1 MRLSC
6 LVVVVLLV
14 VTSSVFA
21 QHSSA
26 VSSSSF
32 SGGGSHGSAGSSSG
46 SYSSSSHSSGAS
58 APHSSGAQLAH
69 STPSGLNMRQASAT
83 ATATQVEKRGFF
95 SHLRHPFLKPRPML
109 ETSLRLPVCKKEPCT
124 LPICPRGQSLNGNG
138 ACAASNFGALS
149 CQAGNY
155 LSAGACGPLYPDDCR
170 GLALA
175 LNRLALIQ
183 DEEARRAKRQMLQ
196 QEYPRCHSLQSLF
209 SAYWAGNSSGSIF
222 FGEGVADR
230 RTCTPQGTSIQ
241 ELRQYGE

>member
-21 QHSSA
+21 QHSSV

-32 SGGGSHGSAGSSSG
+32 SGGGGSHGSAGSSSV
-46 SYSSSSHSSGAS
+46 SYSSGSHGSGAS

-83 ATATQVEKRGFF
+83 ATATQVEKQGFF
-95 SHLRHPFLKPRPML
+95 SHLRHPFLKPTPML

-138 ACAASNFGALS
+138 VCAATNLGALS

-155 LSAGACGPLYPDDCR
+155 GGTGACGPLYPDDCR
-170 GLALA
+170 GLSLA
-175 LNRLALIQ
+175 LDRLALIQ
-183 DEEARRAKRQMLQ
+183 DEQARQAKSEILRR
-196 QEYPRCHSLQSLF
+196 EYSRCQSLRSLF
-209 SAYWAGNSSGSIF
+209 TPYWANNSSVNF
-222 FGEGVADR
+222 F
-230 RTCTPQGTSIQ
+230 
-241 ELRQYGE
+241 

>member
-109 ETSLRLPVCKKEPCT
+109 ETSFRLPVCKKEPCT

-138 ACAASNFGALS
+138 VCAATNLGALS
-149 CQAGNY
+149 CQTGNY
-155 LSAGACGPLYPDDCR
+155 SGAGACYPDDCQ

-175 LNRLALIQ
+175 LNRLALIP
-183 DEEARRAKRQMLQ
+183 DEEARKAKGQIL
-196 QEYPRCHSLQSLF
+196 QEYAWCRQLRSVFPP
-209 SAYWAGNSSGSIF
+209 YWAADSSLNF
-222 FGEGVADR
+222 LAD
-230 RTCTPQGTSIQ
+230 
-241 ELRQYGE
+241 LR

>member
-124 LPICPRGQSLNGNG
+124 LPICPHGQSLNGNG
-138 ACAASNFGALS
+138 VCAVTNLGALS
-149 CQAGNY
+149 CQTGNY
-155 LSAGACGPLYPDDCR
+155 SGAGACYPDDCQ

-175 LNRLALIQ
+175 LNRLALIP
-183 DEEARRAKRQMLQ
+183 DEEARKAKGQIL
-196 QEYPRCHSLQSLF
+196 QEYAWCRQLRSIFPP
-209 SAYWAGNSSGSIF
+209 YWAANSSLNF
-222 FGEGVADR
+222 LAD
-230 RTCTPQGTSIQ
+230 
-241 ELRQYGE
+241 LR

>member
-32 SGGGSHGSAGSSSG
+32 SGGGSHGSAGSSSM
-46 SYSSSSHSSGAS
+46 SYSSGSHGSGAS

-83 ATATQVEKRGFF
+83 ATATQVEKQGFF

-138 ACAASNFGALS
+138 VCAATNLGALS
-149 CQAGNY
+149 CQTGNY
-155 LSAGACGPLYPDDCR
+155 SGAGACYPDDCQ

-175 LNRLALIQ
+175 LNRLALIP
-183 DEEARRAKRQMLQ
+183 DEEARKAKDQILQ
-196 QEYPRCHSLQSLF
+196 QDYAWCRQLRSIFPP
-209 SAYWAGNSSGSIF
+209 YWAADSSLNF
-222 FGEGVADR
+222 LAD
-230 RTCTPQGTSIQ
+230 
-241 ELRQYGE
+241 LR

>member
-32 SGGGSHGSAGSSSG
+32 SGGGSHGSAGSSSM
-46 SYSSSSHSSGAS
+46 SYSSGSHGSGAS

-83 ATATQVEKRGFF
+83 ATATQVEKQGFF

-138 ACAASNFGALS
+138 VCAATNLGALS
-149 CQAGNY
+149 CQTGNY
-155 LSAGACGPLYPDDCR
+155 SGAGACYPDDCQ

-175 LNRLALIQ
+175 LNRLALIP
-183 DEEARRAKRQMLQ
+183 DEEARKAKDQILQ
-196 QEYPRCHSLQSLF
+196 QDYAWCRQLRSVFPP
-209 SAYWAGNSSGSIF
+209 YWAADSSLNF
-222 FGEGVADR
+222 LAD
-230 RTCTPQGTSIQ
+230 
-241 ELRQYGE
+241 LR

>member
-21 QHSSA
+21 QHSSV

-32 SGGGSHGSAGSSSG
+32 SGGGSHGSAGSSSV
-46 SYSSSSHSSGAS
+46 SYSSGSHGSGAS

-95 SHLRHPFLKPRPML
+95 SHLRHPFLKPTPML
-109 ETSLRLPVCKKEPCT
+109 ETSLRRPVCKKEPCT

-138 ACAASNFGALS
+138 VCAATNLGALS
-149 CQAGNY
+149 CQAGTY
-155 LSAGACGPLYPDDCR
+155 GSTGACGPLYPDDCR
-170 GLALA
+170 GLPLA
-175 LNRLALIQ
+175 LDRLALIQ
-183 DEEARRAKRQMLQ
+183 DEQARQAKSEILRR
-196 QEYPRCHSLQSLF
+196 EYSRCQSLRSLF
-209 SAYWAGNSSGSIF
+209 TPYWASNSSVNF
-222 FGEGVADR
+222 F
-230 RTCTPQGTSIQ
+230 
-241 ELRQYGE
+241 

>member
-26 VSSSSF
+26 GSSSSF
-32 SGGGSHGSAGSSSG
+32 SGGGSHGGSVGSSSG
-46 SYSSSSHSSGAS
+46 NHSSSAHSSGAS
-58 APHSSGAQLAH
+58 APHGSAAQLAH
-69 STPSGLNMRQASAT
+69 STQSGLNIRQAALKPNAT
-83 ATATQVEKRGFF
+83 ATGTQAEKGGFF
-95 SHLRHPFLKPRPML
+95 SHLRHPFLKPTPML
-109 ETSLRLPVCKKEPCT
+109 ETSSRLPVCKKEPCT

-196 QEYPRCHSLQSLF
+196 QEYTRCHSLQSLF

-222 FGEGVADR
+222 
-230 RTCTPQGTSIQ
+230 
-241 ELRQYGE
+241 

>member
-21 QHSSA
+21 QHPSA

-32 SGGGSHGSAGSSSG
+32 SGGGGGSHGSAGSSSV
-46 SYSSSSHSSGAS
+46 SYSSSSHGSGAS

-95 SHLRHPFLKPRPML
+95 SHLRHPFLKPTPML

-138 ACAASNFGALS
+138 VCAATNLGALS
-149 CQAGNY
+149 CQTGNY
-155 LSAGACGPLYPDDCR
+155 SGAGACYPDDCQ

-175 LNRLALIQ
+175 LNRLALIP
-183 DEEARRAKRQMLQ
+183 DEEARKAKGQIL
-196 QEYPRCHSLQSLF
+196 QEYAWCRQLRSIFPP
-209 SAYWAGNSSGSIF
+209 YWAANSSLNF
-222 FGEGVADR
+222 LAD
-230 RTCTPQGTSIQ
+230 
-241 ELRQYGE
+241 LR

>member
-138 ACAASNFGALS
+138 VCAATNLGALS
-149 CQAGNY
+149 CQTGNY
-155 LSAGACGPLYPDDCR
+155 SGAGACYPDDCQ

-175 LNRLALIQ
+175 LNRLALIP
-183 DEEARRAKRQMLQ
+183 DEEARKAKGQIL
-196 QEYPRCHSLQSLF
+196 QEYAWCRQLRSIFPP
-209 SAYWAGNSSGSIF
+209 YWAANSSLNF
-222 FGEGVADR
+222 LAD
-230 RTCTPQGTSIQ
+230 
-241 ELRQYGE
+241 LR

>member
-32 SGGGSHGSAGSSSG
+32 SGGGSHGSAGSSSM
-46 SYSSSSHSSGAS
+46 SYSSGSHGSGAS

-83 ATATQVEKRGFF
+83 ATATQVEKQGFF

-138 ACAASNFGALS
+138 VCAATNLGALS
-149 CQAGNY
+149 CQTGNY
-155 LSAGACGPLYPDDCR
+155 SGAGACYPDDCQ

-175 LNRLALIQ
+175 LNRLALIP
-183 DEEARRAKRQMLQ
+183 DEEARKAKGQILQ
-196 QEYPRCHSLQSLF
+196 QDYAWCRQLRSVFPP
-209 SAYWAGNSSGSIF
+209 YWAADSSLNF
-222 FGEGVADR
+222 LAD
-230 RTCTPQGTSIQ
+230 
-241 ELRQYGE
+241 LR